1 MEQIMAPTPALTLE
15 QAREILDTV
24 LDAGLFEPPIPT
36 DGAEILDTAANVV
49 KSAANAKR
57 LGNSNRVIQKVL
69 DLASPLQNVP
79 AFDNINDTPIPSTA
93 PLQENGDIDRWND
106 ESPAT
111 RDSLAYEEFVAT
123 NPKGTAT
130 GNNLSR
136 EDTAAK
142 STDSTQ
148 LQPDREKE
156 SSHYLDHNNKIEI
169 PDLPRDFSKVGDL
182 ELRTL
187 HAERHGIL
195 SKVIFELGLE
205 TSDYESAQMNYDE
218 TFKRVT
224 QLQEGDT
231 VTERK
236 DKAFIQDPV
245 MHWRQKIDQH
255 HKKVIML
262 RAYRELLESEI
273 KGLSREFTMRTGER
287 NTTP

>member
-1 MEQIMAPTPALTLE
+1 MPTHAAITLE
-15 QAREILDTV
+15 QANKILDV
-24 LDAGLFEPPIPT
+24 VIEAGFLEPPKPYT
-36 DGAEILDTAANVV
+36 GAEIVDTAANVV

-57 LGNSNRVIQKVL
+57 LGNTNKYVQQVL

-79 AFDNINDTPIPSTA
+79 AFDDIDLTKQKNVDKFTNDRASTA
-93 PLQENGDIDRWND
+93 IPNGDINRFDD
-106 ESPAT
+106 ESP
-111 RDSLAYEEFVAT
+111 
-123 NPKGTAT
+123 AT

-142 STDSTQ
+142 STDSTL

-156 SSHYLDHNNKIEI
+156 SSHYLDTNVKIEI

-205 TSDYESAQMNYDE
+205 TSDYESAQVSYDE
-218 TFKRVT
+218 TYKFAIINEDSDKITDKR
-224 QLQEGDT
+224 
-231 VTERK
+231 
-236 DKAFIQDPV
+236 DKAFTNDEV
-245 MHWRQKIDQH
+245 VEWRSKVDEH

-273 KGLSREFTMRTGER
+273 RGLSREFTMRTGER